1 MLVAQVDLRLKG
13 PNRGTKIMPG
23 QLPSI
28 TPSRFVLHDSGFRIN
43 HDQFAHDV
51 RLGLTASPKTLA
63 PKYFYD
69 ALGSQLFEAICL
81 LPEYYL
87 TRSETEIFANHAA
100 EIVAKLPGP
109 LTIAELGSGS
119 SLKTRLLI
127 EAILKRQH
135 QLHYQPIDIS
145 STILEQSAIMLLGY
159 YQNLRVTALA
169 ADYTR
174 GLHSILRNK
183 GEKVLILFLGSN
195 IGNYKP
201 DDALDLLKAIR
212 KSIDN
217 GDGLLLGADLKKSA
231 AVLEPAYDDS
241 LGVTKAFNLN
251 LLLRIN
257 RELGG
262 DFDVTSF
269 AHRATYNQGLGCIET
284 HLISRSAQSIGI
296 AALGLQVDFYQGETI
311 HTESSYKY
319 DFSQL
324 KSLAKSSGFES
335 VGTWLDQN
343 ERFSCNLWI
352 AI

>member
-1 MLVAQVDLRLKG
+1 
-13 PNRGTKIMPG
+13 MPG

-28 TPSRFVLHDSGFRIN
+28 TPPCFVLHDSGLRFN
-43 HDQFAHDV
+43 HDHFAHDV
-51 RLGLTASPKTLA
+51 QLGLTANPKTLA

-109 LTIAELGSGS
+109 VTIAELGSGS
-119 SLKTRLLI
+119 SLKTRLLV
-127 EAILKRQH
+127 EAILKRQT

-145 STILEQSAIMLLGY
+145 STILEQSAIMLLGH
-159 YQNLRVTALA
+159 YQNLRITAQA

-183 GEKVLILFLGSN
+183 GEKLLILFLGSN

-201 DDALDLLKAIR
+201 DDALRLLRDIR
-212 KSIDN
+212 RSVEA

-231 AVLEPAYDDS
+231 AVLEKAYDDA
-241 LGVTKAFNLN
+241 LGVTKSFNLN

-262 DFDVTSF
+262 NFDLTRF
-269 AHRATYNQGLGCIET
+269 AHRATYNKDLGCIET
-284 HLISRSAQSIGI
+284 HLISSTAQTVKIT
-296 AALGLQVDFYQGETI
+296 ALELHVDFFEGETI

-319 DFSQL
+319 DLSQL
-324 KSLAKSSGFES
+324 KDLAEMSGFES
-335 VGTWLDQN
+335 AGTWLDQD
-343 ERFSCNLWI
+343 ERFSCNLWV
-352 AI
+352 AV

>member
-1 MLVAQVDLRLKG
+1 
-13 PNRGTKIMPG
+13 MPG

-28 TPSRFVLHDSGFRIN
+28 TQPRFVLHDSGLRVN
-43 HDQFAHDV
+43 QDQFAHDV
-51 RLGLTASPKTLA
+51 RGGLTAKPKTLA

-109 LTIAELGSGS
+109 VTIAELGSGS

-127 EAILKRQH
+127 EAILKRQN

-145 STILEQSAIMLLGY
+145 STILQQSGIMLLGH
-159 YQNLRVTALA
+159 YQNLRITAQS

-183 GEKVLILFLGSN
+183 GEKLLILFLGSN

-201 DDALDLLKAIR
+201 EDALNLLRDIR
-212 KSIDN
+212 HSVDV
-217 GDGLLLGADLKKSA
+217 GDGLLLGADLKKST
-231 AVLEPAYDDS
+231 AVLEKAYDDS

-257 RELGG
+257 RELAGN
-262 DFDVTSF
+262 FDVTRF
-269 AHRATYNQGLGCIET
+269 AHRATYNKEVGCIET
-284 HLISRSAQSIGI
+284 HLISSSAQTVTI
-296 AALGLQVDFYQGETI
+296 ADLGLKVDFFEGETI

-319 DFSQL
+319 DLSQL
-324 KSLAKSSGFES
+324 KAMAKMSGFES
-335 VGTWLDQN
+335 AGTWLDQN
-343 ERFSCNLWI
+343 ERFSCNLWS
-352 AI
+352 AV

>member
-1 MLVAQVDLRLKG
+1 
-13 PNRGTKIMPG
+13 MPG

-28 TPSRFVLHDSGFRIN
+28 TPPRFVLHDSGLRIN
-43 HDQFAHDV
+43 QDHFAHDV
-51 RLGLTASPKTLA
+51 RLGLIARPKTLA

-87 TRSETEIFANHAA
+87 TRSETEIFANHAS

-119 SLKTRLLI
+119 SFKTRLLI
-127 EAILKRQH
+127 EAILKRQN

-159 YQNLRVTALA
+159 YQNLRITAQS

-183 GEKVLILFLGSN
+183 GERLLILFLGSN

-201 DDALDLLKAIR
+201 DEALNLLRDIR
-212 KSIDN
+212 HSVDN
-217 GDGLLLGADLKKSA
+217 GDGLLLGADLKKST
-231 AVLEPAYDDS
+231 AVLELAYDDL
-241 LGVTKAFNLN
+241 LGVTRAFNLN

-262 DFDVTSF
+262 NFDLTRF
-269 AHRATYNQGLGCIET
+269 AHRATYNKELGCIET
-284 HLISRSAQSIGI
+284 HLISRSAQKVII
-296 AALGLQVDFYQGETI
+296 TALELQVDFFEGETI

-319 DFSQL
+319 DLSQL
-324 KSLAKSSGFES
+324 KALAEKSGFES
-335 VGTWLDQN
+335 TWTWLDKD

-352 AI
+352 AV

>member
-1 MLVAQVDLRLKG
+1 
-13 PNRGTKIMPG
+13 MPG

-28 TPSRFVLHDSGFRIN
+28 TPSRYVLHDSGFRIN

-87 TRSETEIFANHAA
+87 TRSETEIFANHAS

-127 EAILKRQH
+127 EAILKRQN

-145 STILEQSAIMLLGY
+145 STILEQSAIMLLGS
-159 YQNLRVTALA
+159 YQNLRVTALS

-174 GLHSILRNK
+174 GLHSILRSK
-183 GEKVLILFLGSN
+183 GEKLLILFLGSN

-201 DDALDLLKAIR
+201 DDALDLLRAIR
-212 KSIDN
+212 RSVDH

-231 AVLEPAYDDS
+231 AVLELAYDDP

-262 DFDVTSF
+262 DFDVTRF
-269 AHRATYNQGLGCIET
+269 AHRATYNKNLGCIET
-284 HLISRSAQSIGI
+284 HLISRLEQKVEI
-296 AALGLQVDFYQGETI
+296 AGLALQVDFYEGETI

-324 KSLAKSSGFES
+324 ESLAKSSGFES